1 MSNYHSTEPIESTV
15 VLQQQTE
22 ALTNF
27 DDFKAVFYQLNAKPD
42 SDIRLLPH
50 GKIVAI
56 ADIRSIN
63 DQVGAKIRNHNVIA
77 EITSINFVLSNRKLK
92 DFSTWAEFERET
104 WDTIND
110 KVESISINWD
120 MSIKLPQ
127 YALPQRHSMKLRIGN
142 AIPLRDMFQLVLTSD
157 DISELIT
164 AESHG
169 ICKVDFINSII
180 AIELLNIVSNWHEG
194 LKNSPKLSPTHQFLR
209 KQADLISEVIK
220 YLCPILLLILT
231 CVYSDYMYRALGI
244 EQEKIIYSI
253 QSLAI
258 IMTIVFTI
266 GIVIGDKFER
276 SMYMQLRKIET
287 FPSFSITRGDVRA
300 TEEFEENNN
309 KLTKKIINRFLLIIF
324 SFSITSSL
332 KFLIDYFSL

>member
-1 MSNYHSTEPIESTV
+1 MNNYHSTEPTESTV

-22 ALTNF
+22 SLTNF

-50 GKIVAI
+50 GKIVEI

-63 DQVGAKIRNHNVIA
+63 DQVGSKIRNHNVIA

-92 DFSTWAEFERET
+92 DFSTWAEFEREQ

-110 KVESISINWD
+110 KIESISINWD

-157 DISELIT
+157 DISELIG

-194 LKNSPKLSPTHQFLR
+194 LRNSPKPTPVHQFLR
-209 KQADLISEVIK
+209 KQANLISEAIK
-220 YLCPILLLILT
+220 YLCPILLLILV
-231 CVYSDYMYRALGI
+231 CIYSDYIYYGLGI
-244 EQEKIIYSI
+244 TQENIVYSI
-253 QSLAI
+253 QRLAI

-266 GIVIGDKFER
+266 GIVIGDKFES
-276 SMYMQLRKIET
+276 SMYMQIRKIEI
-287 FPSFSITRGDVRA
+287 FPS
-300 TEEFEENNN
+300 
-309 KLTKKIINRFLLIIF
+309 
-324 SFSITSSL
+324 
-332 KFLIDYFSL
+332 